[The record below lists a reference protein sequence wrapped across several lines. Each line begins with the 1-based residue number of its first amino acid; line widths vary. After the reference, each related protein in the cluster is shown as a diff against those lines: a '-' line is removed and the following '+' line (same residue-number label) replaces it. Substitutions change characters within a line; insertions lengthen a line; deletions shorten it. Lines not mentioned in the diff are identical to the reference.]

1 MQTLPDFDE
10 LHTFTVAARFLNLTR
25 AAAELHVTQG
35 AVSQRIK
42 QLETR
47 LGGPLF
53 QRLGRELQLTT
64 MGHEVRAKADILL
77 AQRAALFHPDATAA
91 SPMTVILNTTPSLAR
106 GWLLPRL
113 PALAESYP
121 DLRIRVLCSL
131 AFTRFRE
138 STPEIAL
145 RYGAG
150 NWPQTEA
157 RPFLQDWLYPVY
169 SPRLDPARLPKD
181 GDWSHCPLLEDIHAP
196 WRKWFA
202 ERGVGRLQVL
212 CGFNDAAVMLDAVER
227 GYGIGLMRHR
237 VVSSAIAEGRLVRL
251 GEDRIDLDM
260 MHWIVTPEADTLNDA
275 ARRARERVIGWLMDA
290 ARDEA
295 V

>member
-1 MQTLPDFDE
+1 
-10 LHTFTVAARFLNLTR
+10 VAARLLNLTR
-25 AAAELHVTQG
+25 AAAELNVTQG

-42 QLETR
+42 QLEGR

-64 MGHEVRAKADILL
+64 LGHEVRAKAEILL
-77 AQRAALFHPDATAA
+77 TQRAALFLPESAST

-113 PALAESYP
+113 PALAEACP
-121 DLRIRVLCSL
+121 DTRIRILCSL

-169 SPRLDPARLPKD
+169 SPKLDPAHLPKA
-181 GDWSHCPLLEDIHAP
+181 GAWSHCPLLEDIHAP

-202 ERGVGRLQVL
+202 EREVGMPKVL
-212 CGFNDAAVMLDAVER
+212 CGFNDASVMLDAVER

-237 VVSSAIAEGRLVRL
+237 VVSSAITEGRLVRL

-260 MHWIVTPEADTLNDA
+260 MHWIVTPETDTLNEA
-275 ARRARERVIGWLMDA
+275 ARQARESVIAWLIDA
-290 ARDEA
+290 ARDGMD
-295 V
+295 